1 MPPEQSDDDRRPT
14 SRTPARTP
22 SVSIDAEER
31 KISLEKPSLKEVV
44 AKRVLDLF
52 SLSLK
57 GTLAFAGVLV
67 LIDAVFIAV
76 GLIKPDQRLMTERVI
91 MTLIGA
97 TVVQVGAALAAIV
110 VAVFRD
116 ASIASD
122 D

>member
-1 MPPEQSDDDRRPT
+1 MPPEQSDDDRQPT